1 MFIDTLYQRRSK
13 RRFARK
19 KVEPEK
25 VETLVKSALLAPTSR
40 NLFPWEF
47 ILVDDP
53 ELLKKLSEAK
63 PHGASFLADAPLGIV
78 VAGDTDKSDTWIE
91 DASIAS
97 ILIQLAAE
105 DLGLGS
111 CWIQIRNRKTES
123 GESSEGYVRKAL
135 GLPDTMGV
143 VSVIAVGYPDETKPA
158 YSDSDLQYGKVHYN
172 RFGEKYKRP

>member
-1 MFIDTLYQRRSK
+1 MITDTLYNRRSK

-53 ELLKKLSEAK
+53 ALLENLSKAK

-78 VAGDTDKSDTWIE
+78 VAGDTGKSDTWIE

-123 GESSEGYVRKAL
+123 GESSEGYIRKAL
-135 GLPDTMGV
+135 KLPDNMGV
-143 VSVIAVGYPDETKPA
+143 VSVIAVGYPKETKPA
-158 YSDSDLQYGKVHYN
+158 YSDSDLHYGQVHSNQY
-172 RFGEKYKRP
+172 GEKYKRP